1 MMAEEPQPGIRAEP
15 DVRVSARELV
25 VVVVLSVTA
34 VLTAW
39 SGFQS
44 SKWGG
49 EMSVAFSQAST
60 ARIEAS
66 RYAAE
71 ADAARNFDLDI
82 FAAYVQAVAE
92 DDEALRDFIETRFT
106 DHFAVAFD
114 AWMQLSPLENPDA
127 PNGPF
132 ALEEYQ
138 PPGQAQ
144 AEDADARADRLFT
157 EALRNN
163 QRGDNYTLLTV
174 LFALVLFF
182 TAVSQQVRSARL
194 STVVLIGASALLL
207 TGIGFLVAFPK
218 II

>member
-1 MMAEEPQPGIRAEP
+1 MSEADDDAGNDARAG
-15 DVRVSARELV
+15 VRELV
-25 VVVVLSVTA
+25 AVVVLSVTA

-39 SGFQS
+39 SGFEA

-49 EMSVAFSQAST
+49 EMSIAFSQASG

-66 RYAAE
+66 RFAAE

-82 FAAYVQAVAE
+82 FAVYVQAVAE
-92 DDEALRDFIETRFT
+92 GDDALTDFVETRFT

-114 AWMQLSPLENPDA
+114 AWIAMRPLQNPEA

-132 ALEEYQ
+132 ALPEYR
-138 PPGQAQ
+138 PPGA
-144 AEDADARADRLFT
+144 AEAKAADARADGLFA
-157 EALRNN
+157 EALENN
-163 QRGDNYTLLTV
+163 QRGDDYTLLTV

-182 TAVSQQVRSARL
+182 TAVSQRLRSATL
-194 STVVLIGASALLL
+194 TWVVLGGAMTLLL
-207 TGIGFLVAFPK
+207 VGVGFLIAFPK